1 LISGF
6 KITEVGKELG
16 VIRGRVIQYFD
27 LYDNNWASSLPKKN
41 WLLLLIAD
49 EDQIPVLDN
58 IAKACLK
65 NKVLYICGMG
75 RAAAEIE
82 EAFDEEISF
91 GNIDFLNGGNIETDY
106 DTPATTMHRDFD
118 EGFWFASVAAKHEQL
133 PIEDIFC
140 LNLSQQNYK
149 KRIINLIEKIN
160 AGWLPSHG

>member
-1 LISGF
+1 MDN
-6 KITEVGKELG
+6 ELG

-27 LYDNNWASSLPKKN
+27 LYDNNWASSLPEKN

-65 NKVLYICGMG
+65 NKVLYICGTG
-75 RAAAEIE
+75 AAAAEIE

-106 DTPATTMHRDFD
+106 DAPATTMHRDFD
-118 EGFWFASVAAKHEQL
+118 EGFWFAAVAAKHEQL
-133 PIEDIFC
+133 PIEKIFC

-149 KRIINLIEKIN
+149 KRIINLVEKIN